1 MKAPWLRASSV
12 ASNGIAGKWGVREG
26 RDCVAGLGLPVPSRR
41 LERDSRRQ
49 PLAWV
54 GVAHAISPDV
64 RYGILPSLTPRKLRF
79 GILPALACEA
89 GEMTRA
95 TPPPDR

>member
-1 MKAPWLRASSV
+1 M
-12 ASNGIAGKWGVREG
+12 
-26 RDCVAGLGLPVPSRR
+26 
-41 LERDSRRQ
+41 Q

-54 GVAHAISPDV
+54 GVARVISPGV

-95 TPPPDR
+95 TPPPDPLPYKSPGREPGDCGNESHPAFPAAQGQLRTAENRS